1 MGSLYPCKHCN
12 GTTFC
17 SASRDATGK
26 LKTRAACVC
35 CLIKAGLNPNGV
47 YDKVVC
53 SVCRG
58 KGMVE
63 PAGEPVKVKRGPDR
77 WLLAVVLALLLV
89 ALTFFVFSA
98 LSYYRPRPDYGDIV
112 DQLLEERGGAAAA
125 MQLSDARAAVRAGM
139 TEEAVKLT
147 LGEPYAIRPGEGGQE
162 LWIYRCKDGKLLI
175 TFSNGVV
182 YGRQ

>member
-1 MGSLYPCKHCN
+1 MGALYPCKHCN

-35 CLIKAGLNPNGV
+35 CIVRAGLNPQGV

-53 SVCRG
+53 SVCGG

-63 PAGEPVKVKRGPDR
+63 PAREPVKPKRGADR
-77 WLLAVVLALLLV
+77 WLLVVLPLV
-89 ALTFFVFSA
+89 AVAVSFFVFSA
-98 LSYYRPRPDYGDIV
+98 MSYYRQRHEDDDIV
-112 DQLLEERGGAAAA
+112 DQLLEERGGSAAV
-125 MQLSDARAAVRAGM
+125 MPLSDARAAVHVGM
-139 TEEAVKLT
+139 SREAVKLA
-147 LGEPYAIRPGEGGQE
+147 LGEPYAIRPGENDQE
-162 LWIYRCKDGKLLI
+162 FWVYRCKDGKLLI
-175 TFSNGVV
+175 TFMGGSV